1 MMKYVK
7 LILTESFRQVFY
19 NFKFVIL
26 LWGLNFISSLVLSM
40 PIYYLLSKQLNDS
53 MLGEKVSLIFD
64 HIWFIQFLNMNQ
76 VTIGELPYMFYI
88 VVGIYLLIQ
97 TFFSGG
103 LITIFNSP
111 KKNHTVDFFYG
122 GVKYWF
128 RFTKVL
134 LVSLLFFTIAIF
146 FNDLLGDLITWGFEG
161 TENVMWDFVLRSI
174 RYFILLFLILI
185 IIIISDYSKVTL
197 AVDDNTQAFKKIG
210 QTIIFIKNNF
220 SKVLIVFLIVG
231 SIGAIGAVIY
241 NIVSGTIPKA
251 PFYFLILSFILQQT
265 LIIFRLLIRM
275 LFFASEVN
283 VYKDLSAEEIS
294 PNVKEE
300 NIGV

>member
-1 MMKYVK
+1 
-7 LILTESFRQVFY
+7 
-19 NFKFVIL
+19 
-26 LWGLNFISSLVLSM
+26 M

-53 MLGEKVSLIFD
+53 MLGEKVSLYFD
-64 HIWFIQFLNMNQ
+64 HIWFIQFLNMNK

-122 GVKYWF
+122 GVKYWY

-134 LVSLLFFTIAIF
+134 LVSLLFFSIAIF
-146 FNDLLGDLITWGFEG
+146 INDLLGDLITWGFEG

-185 IIIISDYSKVTL
+185 IIIISDYSKVTM
-197 AVDDNTQAFKKIG
+197 AVDDNIQAIKKIG
-210 QTIIFIKNNF
+210 QTLIFIKKNF

-231 SIGAIGAVIY
+231 SIGAFGAVVY

-275 LFFASEVN
+275 LFFASEVY

>member
-1 MMKYVK
+1 MMKDVK

-134 LVSLLFFTIAIF
+134 LVSLLFFSIAIF
-146 FNDLLGDLITWGFEG
+146 INDLLGDLITWGFEG
-161 TENVMWDFVLRSI
+161 TQNVMWDFVLRSI